1 MTEWG
6 QRIQLIWGKNIPFDN
21 FVPLIVEKSFPFFWY
36 VGCWKRW
43 ATMGVRRC
51 SRYGLCP
58 TIHLSSICYDE
69 VSDTFFSEA
78 KTTKSKKEVMEE
90 IILKSKFFKVFYGV
104 LLQYFAFWPIKKPLN
119 FKVLN
124 LLVNPLMEMSS
135 EIPYFSAICAR
146 QRLAH
151 TRTQFCGNIKNTG
164 KSSWP
169 SLKALFLEAVVD
181 DFSML

>member
-90 IILKSKFFKVFYGV
+90 IILKSKFFKA
-104 LLQYFAFWPIKKPLN
+104 Q
-119 FKVLN
+119 
-124 LLVNPLMEMSS
+124 
-135 EIPYFSAICAR
+135 
-146 QRLAH
+146 
-151 TRTQFCGNIKNTG
+151 
-164 KSSWP
+164 
-169 SLKALFLEAVVD
+169 KAKDKEENEQVIE
-181 DFSML
+181 